1 MQSLGYST
9 TELLALRNGPLSPH
23 PYTSPTLTSPASASA
38 SRRGALPEAEY
49 QAVHR
54 AVIANHASTFAF
66 AHYDCDTPSSALVVY
81 GSHGAESVV
90 RASSSTASSLFRRG
104 SRLSRWLRYGRNV
117 ACFNLYPACR
127 RDLQVNDL
135 LWRVAQ
141 CGEYDPQD
149 GNLLLENNILS
160 LAMPYTFFEF
170 LRGISREDLKTC
182 MLQVLALI
190 AEDEDAEGLA
200 LMQSELD
207 DSVWDDL
214 TNYMSKQGDRVAKI
228 DTATARGLKLMRD
241 VEMLLHLCYLS
252 PWKIDVYASYV
263 TPQDMTVVL
272 SEAERLESG
281 GAGNE
286 VRAPEVGD
294 RKLVRSSA
302 RRPVSSQAQAGGPPP
317 RCRAASKTAVFWKL
331 FLDWRRY
338 RKVLV
343 QGLGVHPT
351 DVTKVMLHSIAQG
364 KHNDAWDS
372 AEHVMACA
380 CRPGNL
386 LSNLPKEV
394 VFNIIAP
401 HLLLAGSKL

>member
-1 MQSLGYST
+1 M
-9 TELLALRNGPLSPH
+9 
-23 PYTSPTLTSPASASA
+23 
-38 SRRGALPEAEY
+38 
-49 QAVHR
+49 
-54 AVIANHASTFAF
+54 IANHASTFAF
-66 AHYDCDTPSSALVVY
+66 AHYDCDTSPSALVVS
-81 GSHGAESVV
+81 GSHGGESVA
-90 RASSSTASSLFRRG
+90 RASSGNASSLFRRG
-104 SRLSRWLRYGRNV
+104 SRLSRWLRYGRSV

-141 CGEYDPQD
+141 SGEYDPQD
-149 GNLLLENNILS
+149 GNLLLENNVLS
-160 LAMPYTFFEF
+160 LAMPYRFFDF

-200 LMQSELD
+200 LMKSELD

-214 TNYMSKQGDRVAKI
+214 TSYMSTQGDGVTRI
-228 DTATARGLKLMRD
+228 DTATVKGLKQMRA

-263 TPQDMTVVL
+263 TPQDMTMML
-272 SEAERLESG
+272 SEAERLAGG
-281 GAGNE
+281 GAGME
-286 VRAPEVGD
+286 AGAQDVGD

-302 RRPVSSQAQAGGPPP
+302 RRPVSSQAPAGGAAP
-317 RCRAASKTAVFWKL
+317 RCRSTSKTVVFWKL

-343 QGLGVHPT
+343 QGLGVHPA
-351 DVTKVMLHSIAQG
+351 DVTEVMLHSIAEG
-364 KHNDAWDS
+364 KQNDAWDR

-380 CRPGNL
+380 CRSGNL

-394 VFNIIAP
+394 VFNILAP
-401 HLLLAGSKL
+401 HVLLAVSKL